1 MDRWCYPLFDTLLT
15 SPSFPLINDAL
26 DLKESYRAHWK
37 KYIKSAKRSSV
48 PAGDDPALVAS
59 RLNIEKEYCSAIKKV
74 DQKID
79 MASRLYE
86 LVSGTSD

>member
-1 MDRWCYPLFDTLLT
+1 MHDIPT
-15 SPSFPLINDAL
+15 SICSQTTHL

-48 PAGDDPALVAS
+48 PAGEDPALVAS

-79 MASRLYE
+79 MASKLYE
-86 LVSGTSD
+86 LVRGRHLDGVS